1 MSSSRKGDARKKPG
15 CLVIS
20 ILCGIAGFALLVFVF
35 PSCDADSKEARM
47 ARSLSQDRLASLHHA
62 MSELWRKSP
71 KDAQN
76 FPQVYFSGDRI
87 PKEFDG
93 LNARLVRIRDGRA
106 IIRLQGCM
114 DHHLDMVF
122 SGVGEGSAYGGNP
135 PSIVLRS
142 GEFDMKFETLW
153 QPASPAAGEDPEK

>member
-1 MSSSRKGDARKKPG
+1 MPSSRRHAARKKPG
-15 CLVIS
+15 CLAIS
-20 ILCGIAGFALLVFVF
+20 ILCGIAGFALLLWVF
-35 PSCDADSKEARM
+35 PNCDADSRQARM
-47 ARSLSQDRLASLHHA
+47 ARALSQERLASLHHA
-62 MSELWRKSP
+62 MSELWKRSP

-76 FPQVYFSGDRI
+76 LPQVYFSQDQI

-93 LNARLVRIRDGRA
+93 LNAKVVRIRHGNA

-135 PSIVLRS
+135 PSIVLCS

-153 QPASPAAGEDPEK
+153 QPVSPAAGADPAK